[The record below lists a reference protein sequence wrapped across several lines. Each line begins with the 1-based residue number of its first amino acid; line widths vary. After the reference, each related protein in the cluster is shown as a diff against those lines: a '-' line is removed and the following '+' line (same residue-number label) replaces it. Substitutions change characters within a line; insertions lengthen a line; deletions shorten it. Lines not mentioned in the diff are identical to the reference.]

1 MDYKNQREVKMKLKE
16 YRKKE
21 HLTQMEVAKALGV
34 RQGIISAWELGN
46 RTPSSTCMKKIIAYT
61 NGEVQ
66 PNDFYGV
73 SNEE

>member
-1 MDYKNQREVKMKLKE
+1 MKLKE

-21 HLTQMEVAKALGV
+21 NKTQMDVAKDLGV

-46 RTPSSTCMKKIIAYT
+46 RTPSSTCMKKIITYT
-61 NGEVQ
+61 DGEVQ

-73 SNEE
+73 NNEVKADS